1 MTTYRKTKHGY
12 GNDREKRNRGRPKRE
27 GQEKLQNNPIYKF
40 NNFFNDEKRKPISLD
55 PTLNN
60 KEITLVLI
68 KEFLEKIFS
77 KK

>member
-1 MTTYRKTKHGY
+1 MIIIIII
-12 GNDREKRNRGRPKRE
+12 
-27 GQEKLQNNPIYKF
+27 LIIYKF